1 MIFSSIFNK
10 IKLKLLKTYKNK
22 IDENKINIDI
32 KKIYITIKIKIK

>member
-32 KKIYITIKIKIK
+32 KKSI